1 MFFART
7 AGLVVSPSHSVSAP
21 RSCSRSRSLSLPP
34 SLSLFPFLFLSLA
47 LALALALPLALTR
60 SLARSLSPL
69 SLSFSRFS
77 LAPLSALPLYLSIL
91 PSPSPSIS
99 LSESRTLLPLLEFL
113 LFLFLSSLARH
124 HSSLPLLNSRVL
136 MDVYLHARTYVF
148 CLSDPFPPREG
159 GRASLPFTFLPFLSC
174 VPPLFCP
181 PLLPRSSLPY
191 SRLHLGHGAQ
201 EPLLAAGPDPREE
214 LPQPAAALPVPCL
227 SPFRRRW
234 HGPARCSRDTVVA
247 IPAAARASQ
256 PSFGRLGA
264 WTEGG
269 GGGGKGGGG
278 QSVCPCQTVRRE
290 RLRIGQA
297 ARHGCREGKWVR
309 AARLLDRRCSRGTP
323 PPALSGRGSHSNRHG
338 VIKAYEEEVNQH
350 FEEFEDPRCPSNQAI
365 AAG

>member
-1 MFFART
+1 MSRGRRGEGMGVGSPVLRPRA
-7 AGLVVSPSHSVSAP
+7 AGLVVSPSHSITTP
-21 RSCSRSRSLSLPP
+21 RSCSRSRSLSLARSLPP
-34 SLSLFPFLFLSLA
+34 SL
-47 LALALALPLALTR
+47 
-60 SLARSLSPL
+60 
-69 SLSFSRFS
+69 
-77 LAPLSALPLYLSIL
+77 
-91 PSPSPSIS
+91 
-99 LSESRTLLPLLEFL
+99 
-113 LFLFLSSLARH
+113 
-124 HSSLPLLNSRVL
+124 
-136 MDVYLHARTYVF
+136 
-148 CLSDPFPPREG
+148 PP
-159 GRASLPFTFLPFLSC
+159 SLPFTFLPFLSC
-174 VPPLFCP
+174 VPPLLCP

-191 SRLHLGHGAQ
+191 PRLHLGHGAQ